1 MSPVSG
7 SCLCSCMDCEV
18 DLKWVS
24 RTWWVPHSNGV
35 PVQTTVGMPSEA
47 GFSFSSGTCV
57 TRNWVTSLTIQS
69 TVFCCCM
76 DPEVV
81 LKWVSHA
88 YGTLV
93 TLVDG
98 VPVRTTV
105 GTHLEVG
112 CVTQDLLIDWVCNVP
127 CFWACR
133 HHVCAVAWIARW
145 TSSG

>member
-1 MSPVSG
+1 MLHFF
-7 SCLCSCMDCEV
+7 C
-18 DLKWVS
+18 
-24 RTWWVPHSNGV
+24 R
-35 PVQTTVGMPSEA
+35 
-47 GFSFSSGTCV
+47 CV
-57 TRNWVTSLTIQS
+57 
-69 TVFCCCM
+69 

-127 CFWACR
+127 CFWIMFVQLHGLRGGPQVGESHMVGSPFQWGASPDDRRDAFGGRVFFQFR
-133 HHVCAVAWIARW
+133 HLCDTKLGYQSHNSVNCVLLLHG
-145 TSSG
+145 S